1 MPLRNG
7 WREGDWLYNCQR
19 CGFTIYGS
27 EAKREWTGLN
37 VCSKCWEPRHPQ
49 EFVRGVRDDMTVP
62 FANPPGTPYFLG
74 TNEVNYTTD
83 VEVVADDGVQ
93 SPVLSPGGATV
104 LASS

>member
-1 MPLRNG
+1 MPVRNAH
-7 WREGDWLYNCQR
+7 RPGDWLYQCQR

-27 EAKREWTGLN
+27 KARQEWTGLR

-49 EFVRGVRDDMTVP
+49 DFVRGVHDDMTVP
-62 FANPPGTPYFLG
+62 FANSPGAPYFLG
-74 TNEVNYTTD
+74 ANEVNYTLA

-93 SPVLSPGGATV
+93 SPVLSPDGSAV